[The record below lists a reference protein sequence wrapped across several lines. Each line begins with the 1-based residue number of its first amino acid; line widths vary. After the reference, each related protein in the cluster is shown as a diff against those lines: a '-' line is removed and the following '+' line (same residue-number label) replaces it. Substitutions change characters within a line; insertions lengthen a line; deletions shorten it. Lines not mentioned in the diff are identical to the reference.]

1 MKIHTNKRLIAAA
14 AVMAFTL
21 TGCGSVP
28 DLDHVNRDMEAEYM
42 AGALLKYD
50 KNNDDMLDY
59 DRSILRATPTPTPAP
74 TSKPVQT
81 TATPS
86 GSAVAGNDSD
96 GTGEV
101 AATVPAEKV
110 FDLKQVDIKMM
121 SSELKQTY
129 GSADAAV
136 TAHSG
141 SKLYIVHFRVKNQA
155 SIRQKVNLL
164 KKDLEYT
171 LVSEG
176 EVLGKPLMTIL
187 QNDLQYYKENMKAGR
202 NSEAVLVFEIDGKQK
217 LQNPVIQVTDGK
229 VTGEIAVY

>member
-1 MKIHTNKRLIAAA
+1 
-14 AVMAFTL
+14 
-21 TGCGSVP
+21 
-28 DLDHVNRDMEAEYM
+28 M

-59 DRSILRATPTPTPAP
+59 DRSILRATPTPAP

-171 LVSEG
+171 LVSDG
-176 EVLGKPLMTIL
+176 KVLGKPLMTIL
-187 QNDLQYYKENMKAGR
+187 QNDLQYYKENKIGR
-202 NSEAVLVFEIDGKQK
+202 ASCRERV
-217 LQNPVIQVTDGK
+217 
-229 VTGEIAVY
+229 

>member
-1 MKIHTNKRLIAAA
+1 
-14 AVMAFTL
+14 
-21 TGCGSVP
+21 
-28 DLDHVNRDMEAEYM
+28 
-42 AGALLKYD
+42 
-50 KNNDDMLDY
+50 MLF
-59 DRSILRATPTPTPAP
+59 RS
-74 TSKPVQT
+74 
-81 TATPS
+81 
-86 GSAVAGNDSD
+86 
-96 GTGEV
+96 
-101 AATVPAEKV
+101 VPAEKV

-171 LVSEG
+171 LVSDG
-176 EVLGKPLMTIL
+176 KVLGKPLMTIL

-229 VTGEIAVY
+229 VTGEIAVH